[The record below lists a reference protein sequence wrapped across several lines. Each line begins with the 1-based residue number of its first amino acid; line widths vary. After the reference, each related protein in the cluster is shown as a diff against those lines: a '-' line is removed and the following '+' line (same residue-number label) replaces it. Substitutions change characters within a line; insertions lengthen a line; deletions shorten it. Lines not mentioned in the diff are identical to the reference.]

1 MTNTT
6 LRVAAIVLATL
17 TLGSEA
23 LSQRSTDPAAFRDD
37 TRKPAAS
44 DRMKGFMLGVYT
56 VGAPGITLS
65 GEDIDGTF
73 ATTFGPGAGATI
85 GFGVTNRLSAYAS
98 FDIAK
103 QKTAPEDTP
112 DGSWGLAHFEV
123 GGRASLPL
131 GTSSTIPYVTAG
143 WGRRA
148 LAAKVEFKDTGNQ
161 ADVSF
166 SGSMISLG
174 GGIEH
179 FISPTLA
186 VDAGVGLAFGTLGDY
201 EEAGEKLEFNLDRT
215 RSMRLRIG
223 MTWRPGAR
231 SN

>member
-6 LRVAAIVLATL
+6 IRVAAIMFATL

-23 LSQRSTDPAAFRDD
+23 LSQRSTEPAAFRDD

-56 VGAPGITLS
+56 VGAPGITLT
-65 GEDIDGTF
+65 GDDIDGTF

-103 QKTAPEDTP
+103 QKTAPDDTP

-148 LAAKVEFKDTGNQ
+148 LAARLVDEDGDGV
-161 ADVSF
+161 DVSF
-166 SGSMISLG
+166 SGSMIAVG
-174 GGIEH
+174 GGVEH

-186 VDAGVGLAFGTLGDY
+186 IDAGVGLAFGTLSDY
-201 EEAGEKLEFNLDRT
+201 EEGGDKVDFQLDRT